1 MSQLATLFWLR
12 YTVFKNSL
20 TTRGEVAR
28 QVLNAVL
35 LLVPLLMSVGIGIAL
50 FAALLLVEH
59 FRGPVVSGGMTTV
72 LATLLFLML
81 ISQSTGASS
90 HFDPR
95 RFMLFPI
102 RLSKLYVLNL
112 LSALGEFSMLMILP
126 SMAGMLLGLGFA
138 YGQPLGGLLAFILAL
153 LWVDALFICTGML
166 FAWLLSGR
174 KRSREIL
181 FALLIGAMTIGGQL
195 LPRFFMTTTG
205 RGLVHWLLPYRQIIA
220 TVFDWTPIG
229 VWSFFFRNLAAGEI
243 TTAYV
248 QLLLVCGLWISL
260 AWGAGYALF
269 RRLATSASASS
280 SVNRKSRDGTQSSLH
295 NFLALRLP
303 FVSGQV
309 SAIIAKELRYFGR
322 NPATYLTILSSL
334 IFPLLFFRS
343 GRKGTGL
350 GEGLGWISGWVGYVF
365 LMNLQYFVGL
375 FAYDAAGFR
384 QYLLAPIQ
392 WKRLLLGKNTAI
404 WLIVTV
410 QISLVLLGAELL
422 DHNLTAE
429 KVYVAACSSLLAA
442 AIYSTVGNYV
452 SIYFPYRVQFG
463 VPARRRENWSGINLL
478 VQFALLFGVIGLL
491 LLPIGAGYWFKS
503 KGLLY
508 ALFALLALASWGMY
522 VWLLER
528 QGKLLEARRFE
539 IAETLTRK
547 TEKV

>member
-20 TTRGEVAR
+20 TTRGDVAR

-50 FAALLLVEH
+50 FVALLLVEH

-102 RLSKLYVLNL
+102 QLSKLYVLNL

-138 YGQPLGGLLAFILAL
+138 YQQPLGGLLAFVLAL

-195 LPRFFMTTTG
+195 LPRFFMTTYG
-205 RGLVHWLLPYRQIIA
+205 RGLVQWLMPYRQLIS

-229 VWSFFFRNLAAGEI
+229 VWSFFFQHLATGEI
-243 TTAYV
+243 AAAYV

-260 AWGAGYALF
+260 AWGVGYALF
-269 RRLATSASASS
+269 RRLTTSASASS
-280 SVNRKSRDGTQSSLH
+280 SANRKGTEVARINLH
-295 NFLALRLP
+295 NFLTLRLP
-303 FVSGQV
+303 FVSGQI
-309 SAIIAKELRYFGR
+309 SAVVAKELRYFGR
-322 NPATYLTILSSL
+322 NPATYLTMLSSL

-392 WKRLLLGKNTAI
+392 WKRLLLGKNLAI
-404 WLIVTV
+404 WIIVTM

-422 DHNLTAE
+422 DHNLTME

-503 KGLLY
+503 KGLRY
-508 ALFALLALASWGMY
+508 ALFALLAVASWGIY